1 MTAGSELR
9 SDFDVQVARF
19 GGSPLRSSDLAFRW
33 GAKQGDHA
41 ARNPSSGTYS
51 RFRRSTCRRRGTYT
65 RIGPGQRLRGKASQI
80 CAAAAALTN
89 GAATVRE
96 IERAL
101 FMIGYDVRGSS
112 PLPTLLPTAE

>member
-1 MTAGSELR
+1 S
-9 SDFDVQVARF
+9 V
-19 GGSPLRSSDLAFRW
+19 PSDLAFRW

-51 RFRRSTCRRRGTYT
+51 FSSLYLPSSRDLHQDRAWAAVAR
-65 RIGPGQRLRGKASQI
+65 KASQI